1 LKTAL
6 CKVVDLLHC
15 SDWF

>member
-6 CKVVDLLHC
+6 CY
-15 SDWF
+15 WNF